1 MYFVYDPNGDGF
13 IIFDTE
19 DEAREYADEVLDIE
33 RDNAIGDEWSSDV
46 EGLCWG
52 KIAEQLVSFNVEP
65 DEDDEDIADVYI
77 DYRFEKV

>member
-1 MYFVYDPNGDGF
+1 MYFAYDPNGDGF
-13 IIFDTE
+13 IKFDTE

-46 EGLCWG
+46 EELCWG

-65 DEDDEDIADVYI
+65 DEDDEDIEDVYI
-77 DYRFEKV
+77 DYRFEKA